1 MDRNSTMSCK
11 KVISVNILGILEC
24 SNITCFFFT
33 MDCSAAGT
41 TIYVDDSNVAC
52 PWNGTQLYP
61 FQHINDGA
69 SSQAST
75 LVDIT
80 QVSSQGDTPSGNN
93 EFALTIP
100 FPVIIFAMIVSMIV
114 IFAMFIRWMKKR

>member
-1 MDRNSTMSCK
+1 MSCK
-11 KVISVNILGILEC
+11 KVISVNILGILVC
-24 SNITCFFFT
+24 SSITCFFT
-33 MDCSAAGT
+33 MDYLAAGT
-41 TIYVDDSNVAC
+41 TIYVDDSNVAG

-75 LVDIT
+75 LVDIN
-80 QVSSQGDTPSGNN
+80 QVSSQGDTPSGNI

-100 FPVIIFAMIVSMIV
+100 FPVIIFAMIVSIIV
-114 IFAMFIRWMKKR
+114 IFAMLIHWMKKR